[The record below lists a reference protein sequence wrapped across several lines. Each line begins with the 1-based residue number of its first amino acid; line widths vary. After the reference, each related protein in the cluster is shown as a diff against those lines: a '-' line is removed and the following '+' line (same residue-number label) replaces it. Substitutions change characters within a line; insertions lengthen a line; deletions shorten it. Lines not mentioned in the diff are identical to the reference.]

1 MSTMAPWA
9 AGGRRGSDA
18 DFLRHAIAVAREAR
32 LKGDEPF
39 GAVLVDASGAMVAEA
54 VNTKITGR
62 DPTRHAEINQVR
74 SVTRQHDG
82 GALDGCTLYA
92 STEPCAMCSAAIY
105 WSGIGRVVFALG
117 SETLLQMVADN
128 PTTDALAVSCR
139 EIFGRGKRTVEV
151 EGPLLEREAAA
162 VHEGYWA

>member
-1 MSTMAPWA
+1 MAPWA

-62 DPTRHAEINQVR
+62 DPTGHAEINLVR
-74 SVTRQHDG
+74 SVARQHDG
-82 GALDGCTLYA
+82 VALDGCTLYA

-139 EIFGRGKRTVEV
+139 EIFARGKRTVEV
-151 EGPLLEREAAA
+151 EGPLLEREAAV